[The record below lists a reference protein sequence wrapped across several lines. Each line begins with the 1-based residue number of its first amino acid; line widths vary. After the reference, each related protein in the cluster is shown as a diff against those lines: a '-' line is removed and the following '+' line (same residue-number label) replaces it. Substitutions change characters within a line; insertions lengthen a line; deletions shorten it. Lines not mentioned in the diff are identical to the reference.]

1 MNKKR
6 KVAIIIIG
14 ISLLFFTLI
23 FLYYKFI
30 KNFNFE
36 NISDS
41 TITALL
47 IGLAIVLVAFS
58 KPKDTLDRQWR
69 HKGWWDK

>member
-1 MNKKR
+1 MSKKR
-6 KVAIIIIG
+6 KIIIIT
-14 ISLLFFTLI
+14 ISTLLIIMVLS
-23 FLYYKFI
+23 FLYLKFI
-30 KNFNFE
+30 KDFSFA

-41 TITALL
+41 TVAALL
-47 IGLAIVLVAFS
+47 IGLAIILVAFS